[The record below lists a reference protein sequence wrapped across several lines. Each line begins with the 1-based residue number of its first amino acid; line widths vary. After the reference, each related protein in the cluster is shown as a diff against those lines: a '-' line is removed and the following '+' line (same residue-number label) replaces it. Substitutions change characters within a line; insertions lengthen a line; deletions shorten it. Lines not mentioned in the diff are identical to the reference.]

1 MGRAESEAGVG
12 KVMQRREF
20 ITLLGGAA
28 TWPLAANA
36 QQPAIPVI
44 GFLSSLSL
52 AATER
57 FVAAFRQALTQSGYV
72 DGRSLTIEYRWAEGA
87 YGRLPALAADL
98 VGRHVAVIA
107 AFGPPAALAAK
118 ANTNTIPIV
127 FVHGS
132 DPAKL
137 GLVASLN
144 RPGGNITGINFF
156 GNVLDAKRLELL
168 HKVVPAAELIA
179 VLLNPTGAGAESQ
192 LREVQV
198 AARVIGKKIVVLNAS
213 VEADFDVISAMI
225 QQQPTGGLLEVADP
239 FFTERRETI
248 IALAAR
254 HHIPAIY
261 ELREFVMAGGLM
273 SYGTSLVD
281 AYRQAG
287 LYTAR
292 ILKGEKPADL
302 PVMQSIKFEFVLNL
316 KTAKTLGLE
325 IPPSLLA
332 IADEVIE

>member
-1 MGRAESEAGVG
+1 MR
-12 KVMQRREF
+12 RREF

-28 TWPLAANA
+28 SSWPLSTQA
-36 QQPAIPVI
+36 QQAAMPVI

-52 AATER
+52 PATER
-57 FVAAFRQALTQSGYV
+57 FVAAFRRALTESGYV
-72 DGRSLTIEYRWAEGA
+72 EDRSLTIEYRWAEGA
-87 YGRLPALAADL
+87 YDRLPALAADL

-107 AFGPPAALAAK
+107 AFGPPAALAVK
-118 ANTNTIPIV
+118 AATDTIPIV

-132 DPAKL
+132 DPTKL

-144 RPGGNITGINFF
+144 RPGGNVTGINFF

-168 HKVVPAAELIA
+168 HQIVPAAELIA
-179 VLLNPTGAGAESQ
+179 VLFNPKGSGAETQ
-192 LREVQV
+192 LRDVEA

-213 VEADFDVISAMI
+213 VEADFDTISVMI
-225 QQQPTGGLLEVADP
+225 HQQPIGALLEIADP
-239 FFTERRETI
+239 FFTERRKQI

-254 HHIPAIY
+254 HRIPAIY

-273 SYGTSLVD
+273 SYGTSLID

-325 IPPSLLA
+325 FPPTLLA
-332 IADEVIE
+332 VADEVIE